1 MWAGNKMRRS
11 GNLLMTTSENMQNM
25 NIHWQK
31 IIEKEMFEILKK
43 KKKRIIVTMEI
54 EVLFEH
60 DRHEVSW
67 ACIP

>member
-43 KKKRIIVTMEI
+43 KKKDHCNNGNWSV
-54 EVLFEH
+54 V
-60 DRHEVSW
+60 
-67 ACIP
+67 